1 MAPWPRIL
9 WIWYL
14 PMVSTSASL
23 DPRKGKRRG
32 IVCRESGQH
41 QTREPFRAC
50 VIVRRRRHGHR
61 LGRRPGGDRSRAAGP
76 RSLGR
81 TLRGQAHGARGG
93 GPAPPEGRR
102 KASRPRP
109 GHRGQGGGQQG
120 ARHRMEPGC
129 QVARRGRRS
138 RAARERDA
146 QGRRGPQGRAAGGG
160 GPGPAHPRAKRRA
173 GTGPGQAPG
182 MMEPWQRNQYVM
194 VAVVFVVFTAFA
206 FVLPFL
212 PLYVR
217 QLGVRDEHAVALWA
231 GVLIGVSPLLA
242 GLLAP
247 AWGRLADR
255 YGHKSMAARALV
267 SYVIILLLASAVTN
281 VWQLLATR
289 IGIGLFG
296 GIGPLGLAM
305 ATSLAP
311 REETGRAVGQVQA
324 AQILAAAVGPVMGG
338 LMADT
343 IGIRRTFVVTA
354 GTCALALALVTVF
367 YREPEAPAERE
378 RGGGSMLE
386 LLRLPRMAAMLTVLF
401 LVNFVGRSFTPILPL
416 HLFELGVPRH
426 RLAFNTGLLI
436 SVYSVAAALSA
447 TLLGRASKTR
457 PPRQLLLLTLVA
469 GALTVLPM
477 GFVAHFAPML
487 ALAALLGLVSGGSL
501 TLCYT
506 MGGLLAGPD
515 RRATAFGFFSAAALF
530 GGSVS
535 PTVAGLLVGWNLRGI
550 YYLDAALLLALSA
563 ALLLGA
569 LPPVAAAPAGAQPE
583 RA

>member
-1 MAPWPRIL
+1 MI
-9 WIWYL
+9 
-14 PMVSTSASL
+14 
-23 DPRKGKRRG
+23 
-32 IVCRESGQH
+32 
-41 QTREPFRAC
+41 
-50 VIVRRRRHGHR
+50 
-61 LGRRPGGDRSRAAGP
+61 
-76 RSLGR
+76 
-81 TLRGQAHGARGG
+81 
-93 GPAPPEGRR
+93 
-102 KASRPRP
+102 
-109 GHRGQGGGQQG
+109 
-120 ARHRMEPGC
+120 
-129 QVARRGRRS
+129 
-138 RAARERDA
+138 
-146 QGRRGPQGRAAGGG
+146 
-160 GPGPAHPRAKRRA
+160 
-173 GTGPGQAPG
+173 
-182 MMEPWQRNQYVM
+182 EPWRRNLFVTF
-194 VAVVFVVFTAFA
+194 VTVFVVFTAFA

-217 QLGVRDEHAVALWA
+217 QLGVQDEHAVALWA
-231 GVLIGVSPLLA
+231 GVLIGVAPLLA

-247 AWGRLADR
+247 VWGRLADR
-255 YGHKSMAARALV
+255 YGHKRMAARALI
-267 SYVIILLLASAVTN
+267 SYVIILLLAATVTD

-354 GTCALALALVTVF
+354 GTCAVALALVTLF
-367 YREPEAPAERE
+367 YREPALPAERP
-378 RGGGSMLE
+378 RSGGGVME

-447 TLLGRASKTR
+447 TALGRASKTR
-457 PPRQLLLLTLVA
+457 EPRQLLLLTLVA

-477 GFVAHFAPML
+477 AFVARFAPML

-506 MGGLLAGPD
+506 IGGLLAGPD

-550 YYLDAALLLALSA
+550 YYVDAALLLALSA
-563 ALLLGA
+563 ALLAGA
-569 LPPVAAAPAGAQPE
+569 LPSVTTAAEAQPE
-583 RA
+583 QA